1 MHPELLGA
9 LARLSTDE
17 RTREVRTPASPAMC
31 RQDRLVLPRALR
43 RARRQLGSMLLDV
56 GLHLM
61 VAT

>member
-9 LARLSTDE
+9 LARQRTHE
-17 RTREVRTPASPAMC
+17 RTAPVLLRKPPPATGDWWSAGPG
-31 RQDRLVLPRALR
+31 LLH
-43 RARRQLGSMLLDV
+43 RARQQLGSMLLDV